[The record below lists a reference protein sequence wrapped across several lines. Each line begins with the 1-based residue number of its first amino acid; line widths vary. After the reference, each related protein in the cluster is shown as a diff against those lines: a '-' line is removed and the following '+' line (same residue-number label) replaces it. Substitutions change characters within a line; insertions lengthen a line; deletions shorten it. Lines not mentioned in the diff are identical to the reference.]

1 MQNNKI
7 KYTDNTNGIKY
18 KISKT
23 KTINEIVTSLSF
35 DNNKNTKVIPFTS
48 ISGSITTATAI
59 KETSSRNALHPTNN
73 KEFNRIINTKVLH
86 DNQQDFMMSCLSN
99 ANLCVWESVGAG
111 TKLTYQTGFRH
122 FEEFVRLYETDIRSE
137 IIPPSWNEHTNIY
150 KTYFSFKE
158 SVILGYLCYLR
169 FDGSEITPKA
179 AFVYLSGVRFMLT
192 AIGVDTSFIDTSI
205 YIKRC
210 KTGMMNMYRRED
222 GNKECET
229 GCLPLFW
236 AAILS
241 HRTFTNLHPTF
252 LNKLKQMGLEFGFI
266 TVSRPCEIVKTPT
279 TDHNILSEHIVFD
292 IKTENEILKIPS
304 CDVSSFEE
312 DWITGATI
320 TIGLSLT
327 KNDLEGK
334 ANTYYYEKKKR
345 QTSSTG
351 VPVTDDEDF
360 YCFVRSLYASAVTNM
375 PKKGESFFT
384 CNTDKKKFRLTYQH
398 YGAAVKKAAQLS
410 GIQDTTG
417 YTQKST
423 RVGAATTM
431 AAANMPDY
439 TIKYLGRWKSLAF
452 MDYIRVSLGQFEQ
465 ALSLLT
471 NKDTFTLEQARQ
483 CNPRFSRLVSG

>member
-1 MQNNKI
+1 
-7 KYTDNTNGIKY
+7 
-18 KISKT
+18 
-23 KTINEIVTSLSF
+23 LSA
-35 DNNKNTKVIPFTS
+35 DNNINNKVIPFTS
-48 ISGSITTATAI
+48 ISGTVTTATAI
-59 KETSSRNALHPTNN
+59 KATSSRNALHPTNN
-73 KEFNRIINTKVLH
+73 KELNRIINTKVLH
-86 DNQQDFMMSCLSN
+86 GSQQDFMISCLSN

-122 FEEFVRLYETDIRSE
+122 FENFTRLYETDIRSE

-236 AAILS
+236 AAILA
-241 HRTFTNLHPTF
+241 HRTFTRLHPTY
-252 LNKLKQMGLEFGFI
+252 LNKMKQMALEYGFI
-266 TVSRPCEIVKTPT
+266 TVSRPCEITKTPT

-292 IKTENEILKIPS
+292 IKTETEILKIPS
-304 CDVSSFEE
+304 CDISPYEE
-312 DWITGATI
+312 EWITGVTI

-327 KNDLEGK
+327 KNDLEGR
-334 ANTYYYEKKKR
+334 ANTYHYEKKNR
-345 QTSSTG
+345 QTSSNE
-351 VPVTDDEDF
+351 VENDD
-360 YCFVRSLYASAVTNM
+360 YCFVQSLYASAVTNI
-375 PKKGESFFT
+375 PKRGESFFT
-384 CNTDKKKFRLTYQH
+384 CNKDKKKFKLTYQH

-410 GIQDTTG
+410 GIKDTTG
-417 YTQKST
+417 YTPKST

-431 AAANMPDY
+431 AAANMPEY

-452 MDYIRVSLGQFEQ
+452 MDYIRVSLIQFEQ

-483 CNPRFSRLVSG
+483 CNPRFSRLVTG

>member
-1 MQNNKI
+1 M
-7 KYTDNTNGIKY
+7 
-18 KISKT
+18 SA
-23 KTINEIVTSLSF
+23 
-35 DNNKNTKVIPFTS
+35 DNNINNKVIPFTS
-48 ISGSITTATAI
+48 ISGTVTTATAI
-59 KETSSRNALHPTNN
+59 KATSSRNALHPTNN
-73 KEFNRIINTKVLH
+73 KELNRIINTKVLH
-86 DNQQDFMMSCLSN
+86 GSQQDFMISCLSN

-122 FEEFVRLYETDIRSE
+122 FENFTRLYETDIRSE

-236 AAILS
+236 AAILA
-241 HRTFTNLHPTF
+241 HRTFTRLHPTY
-252 LNKLKQMGLEFGFI
+252 LNKMKQMALEYGFI
-266 TVSRPCEIVKTPT
+266 TVSRPCEITKTPT

-292 IKTENEILKIPS
+292 IKTETEILKIPS
-304 CDVSSFEE
+304 CDISPYEE
-312 DWITGATI
+312 EWITGVTI

-327 KNDLEGK
+327 KNDLEGR
-334 ANTYYYEKKKR
+334 ANTYHYEKKNR
-345 QTSSTG
+345 QTSSNE
-351 VPVTDDEDF
+351 VENDD
-360 YCFVRSLYASAVTNM
+360 YCFVQSLYASAVTNI
-375 PKKGESFFT
+375 PKRGESFFT
-384 CNTDKKKFRLTYQH
+384 CNKDKKKFKLTYQH

-410 GIQDTTG
+410 GIKDTTG
-417 YTQKST
+417 YTPKST

-431 AAANMPDY
+431 AAANMPEY

-452 MDYIRVSLGQFEQ
+452 MDYIRVSLIQFEQ

-483 CNPRFSRLVSG
+483 CNPRFSRLVTG